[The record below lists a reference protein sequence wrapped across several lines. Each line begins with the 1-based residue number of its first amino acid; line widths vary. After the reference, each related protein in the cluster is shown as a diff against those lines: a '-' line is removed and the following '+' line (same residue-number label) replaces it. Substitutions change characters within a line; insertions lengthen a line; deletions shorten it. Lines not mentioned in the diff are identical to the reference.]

1 MISEALNGC
10 PEVVPDRL
18 TTNQKVGSS
27 NLSGPD
33 HISLENP
40 YFSF

>member
-18 TTNQKVGSS
+18 TKNQKVGIQIFIIIFTSS
-27 NLSGPD
+27 N
-33 HISLENP
+33 
-40 YFSF
+40 F